1 MKNIFRVLLLS
12 LLAACTQT
20 KQETPAAPPKVD
32 PYAHISDGK
41 IKEILKAA
49 IDVSG
54 TIDVWRDLK
63 EIRYQKHS
71 VLYLSDGSEESN
83 VIQQHVYRMSP
94 EFEADITWEVDDDRH
109 YLQYTSQ
116 AAKKFVNDTLQEAN
130 EESLRQS
137 VMSAIYVLGMPFK
150 LLDEGVMLTYEGI
163 TDFEGFQAHAIEAR
177 YSSDENKNHST
188 DDLWWYYFDVQ
199 NSSFLG
205 AMVYHA
211 PTYAMIRNLEFDQS
225 TPIKFHKHRKSY
237 RTDSSRNIEYL
248 RAQFWYDKYEVR

>member
-1 MKNIFRVLLLS
+1 MKNGMLMLLVILI
-12 LLAACTQT
+12 AACSQPKKAPIT
-20 KQETPAAPPKVD
+20 ETPKAD
-32 PYAHISDGK
+32 PYAHITNDK
-41 IKEILKAA
+41 IRDILKSA

-54 TIDVWRDLK
+54 TINVWRGLN

-94 EFEADITWEVDDDRH
+94 EFEADITWEKDGDKH
-109 YLQYTSQ
+109 YLQYTSES
-116 AAKKFVNDTLQEAN
+116 AKKFVNDTLQDVSEEA
-130 EESLRQS
+130 LQQS

-150 LLDEGVMLTYEGI
+150 LLDGGVKLTYEGE
-163 TDFEGFQAHAIEAR
+163 TDFDGFKAHAIEAR
-177 YSSDENKNHST
+177 YSSDENENHST
-188 DDLWWYYFDVQ
+188 DDLWCYYFDVE
-199 NSSFLG
+199 NANFLG
-205 AMVYHA
+205 ALVYHA

-248 RAQFWYDKYEVR
+248 RAQFWYDNYEVK